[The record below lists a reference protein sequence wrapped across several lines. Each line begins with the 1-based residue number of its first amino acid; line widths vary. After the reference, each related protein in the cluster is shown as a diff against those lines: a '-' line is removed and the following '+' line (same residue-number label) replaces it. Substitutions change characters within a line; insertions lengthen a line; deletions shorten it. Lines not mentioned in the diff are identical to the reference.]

1 MQQLLRTSGY
11 TEGWGTYAELYSYA
25 LAGFDETLA
34 KFCQDNMTAILS
46 LYGLTEIG
54 IHYTGWDEKNTT
66 KFWGDYGIDEK
77 TAKEIY
83 QAILAEPCSY
93 LPYCIGYL
101 EFLDLKKQAQEE
113 LGEDF
118 TPLAFHTFLLELGPA
133 PFATIKTQMERW
145 IKRMK

>member
-83 QAILAEPCSY
+83 QTVLAEPCSY

-101 EFLDLKKQAQEE
+101 EFLDLKKQALEA

-133 PFATIKTQMERW
+133 PFATVKTQMERW
-145 IKRMK
+145 IKRIK